1 MMRETNLIFQE
12 PENDA
17 SLSRRSIVVVVG
29 TQFERNLRWRGFV
42 QVMLSNR
49 FNNTRVILLQFV
61 SIHVIFTR
69 NISGR

>member
-1 MMRETNLIFQE
+1 
-12 PENDA
+12 
-17 SLSRRSIVVVVG
+17 
-29 TQFERNLRWRGFV
+29 LRWRGFV